1 MILSIIVLLDVLAAL
16 SALFGLA
23 NFFDNAE
30 VVSKIVEEDKS
41 VDDEEEVVPN
51 REFLGR
57 TNNRELLNTTNGK
70 DRSGKIEGD
79 SFFGDSGQSDLIY
92 LMNTT
97 GELMDPGGE
106 VRGQVQKNFG
116 IIWCFY
122 SIRSWCLRR
131 RPLDLASFTF
141 GSDFS

>member
-30 VVSKIVEEDKS
+30 VLSKIVDEDKS
-41 VDDEEEVVPN
+41 VDNEEVVPN

-57 TNNRELLNTTNGK
+57 TNKIDITRELRNTTNGK

-97 GELMDPGGE
+97 GELIDPGGE
-106 VRGQVQKNFG
+106 VRAPV
-116 IIWCFY
+116 
-122 SIRSWCLRR
+122 
-131 RPLDLASFTF
+131 
-141 GSDFS
+141 

>member
-30 VVSKIVEEDKS
+30 VLSKIVEEEKS

-57 TNNRELLNTTNGK
+57 TNKIDITRELRNTTNGK

-79 SFFGDSGQSDLIY
+79 SFFGDGGQSDLIY

-97 GELMDPGGE
+97 GELIDPGGE
-106 VRGQVQKNFG
+106 VRAPV
-116 IIWCFY
+116 
-122 SIRSWCLRR
+122 
-131 RPLDLASFTF
+131 
-141 GSDFS
+141 